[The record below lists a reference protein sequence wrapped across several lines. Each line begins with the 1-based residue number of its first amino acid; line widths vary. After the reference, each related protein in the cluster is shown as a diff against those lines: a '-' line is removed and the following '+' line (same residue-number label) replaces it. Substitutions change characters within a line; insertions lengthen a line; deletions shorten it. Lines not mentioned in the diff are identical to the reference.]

1 MTRHPNLSSIVLC
14 HTAPPCPPPPPAPRP
29 AAPPLPLCRSPPCRG
44 PINTNT
50 NNANGRNVYESML
63 FLFVTH
69 PYDVGDVVMI
79 DSQVMRVKKIS
90 LLTTEVVR

>member
-1 MTRHPNLSSIVLC
+1 
-14 HTAPPCPPPPPAPRP
+14 
-29 AAPPLPLCRSPPCRG
+29 
-44 PINTNT
+44 
-50 NNANGRNVYESML
+50 ML